1 MSPFPLTALEEYMLC
16 DDHPAFPMTGVIR
29 LRFFGFLNR
38 AAWEAAVNTVVE
50 RHVLLRAIVSR
61 TMGRRPHWVDQ
72 PEWRPV
78 VAWRPDVNAS
88 GFPSAGYIDI
98 AQEPGTRFWVVER
111 DDGHDAVLQVH
122 HAKADALGLTR
133 IVEDLLLAYAGRMT
147 PNAAP
152 VPLPELNA
160 DSFRQRGAPGLTVG
174 RFLKMLHLQ
183 AAGLLGVRE
192 FLMRTPVPLSGP
204 ADAMDMTVPPPEY
217 PTPCRHDFSL
227 EETRNLL
234 RAAKSQGVTANDL
247 LVRDLFLAV
256 TRWRR
261 KHGMGS
267 PRDWLRFSIPMNL
280 RRPEDTLMPMANS
293 VSSVFLDRRPA
304 DCADATGLLD
314 GIRRQMQRIKRMRLQ
329 YIFLLSLGLSRMLPG
344 GLAARMRADKCQLTS
359 YVSNVGVL
367 LDKLAL
373 PRRGGKI
380 ASGNVVLESL
390 DYVFPRRPFVNASVC
405 IYTYAGR
412 LSLLMHPDLRTLS
425 PAVAHSLLQEFTE
438 QLRQSAGTGS
448 RRQR

>member
-16 DDHPAFPMTGVIR
+16 DDRPAYPMTGVIR
-29 LRFFGFLNR
+29 LRFSGFLNR
-38 AAWEAAVNTVVE
+38 AAWEAAVSTVVQ
-50 RHVLLRAIVSR
+50 RHVLLRATISR

-78 VAWRPDVNAS
+78 VAWRPDVNAW
-88 GFPSAGYIDI
+88 GFPSAGYIDVT
-98 AQEPGTRFWVVER
+98 QEPGTRFWVVER

-133 IVEDLLLAYAGRMT
+133 IVEDLLLAYAGRT
-147 PNAAP
+147 AP
-152 VPLPELNA
+152 DGPPTTLPELDTA
-160 DSFRQRGAPGLTVG
+160 GFGQRGAPGLTVG
-174 RFLKMLHLQ
+174 RFLKILHLQ
-183 AAGLLGVRE
+183 VAGLLGVLE
-192 FLMRTPVPLSGP
+192 FLMRSPVPLSGP
-204 ADAMDMTVPPPEY
+204 PGAMDMSTPPPAY
-217 PTPCRHDFSL
+217 PTACRHDFSL
-227 EETRNLL
+227 DETRNLL
-234 RAAKSQGVTANDL
+234 QAAKSQGVTANDL

-256 TRWRR
+256 TRWRQ

-280 RRPEDTLMPMANS
+280 RRPEDGLMPMANS
-293 VSSVFLDRRPA
+293 VSSVFLDRRPT
-304 DCADATGLLD
+304 DCTDANGLLD

-344 GLAARMRADKCQLTS
+344 GLAARMHTDKCQLTT

-380 ASGNVVLESL
+380 VSGNVVLESL
-390 DYVFPRRPFVNASVC
+390 DYVIPLRPFVNASFC
-405 IYTYAGR
+405 IYTYAGC
-412 LSLLMHPDLRTLS
+412 LSVLMHPDFRTLS
-425 PAVAHSLLQEFTE
+425 PAVANSLLQEFTE
-438 QLRQSAGTGS
+438 QLRQSANA
-448 RRQR
+448 QKLQA